1 MPSFQSPTIA
11 QFTYVIHF
19 KDLEEKI
26 RFAQGDAE
34 VAFGSFG
41 AGQSQQTNVPDGSDP
56 TVPRILFVK
65 GNRNIAI
72 SPHAVQLQHTFPAN
86 VKSPP
91 LESQFRELT
100 DEVRAF
106 HAQALDFQRSG
117 REYGHV
123 ALVVVVN
130 YPSDAETAELHQYF
144 FDRFLSVEPLG
155 DLASVSFATGFR
167 SGDFF
172 LNLNGAV
179 YELRQFD
186 MKLEKPGFINPANL
200 VLGGKESKVL
210 SKGVQFTVDV
220 NDRPRWM
227 PPSRANDLAKP
238 EQVLDLARDLIMK
251 KLPGIA
257 QAGTRS

>member
-1 MPSFQSPTIA
+1 MPSFQTPSIA

-19 KDLEEKI
+19 KELEEKI

-65 GNRNIAI
+65 GNRNISI
-72 SPHAVQLQHTFPAN
+72 SSHAVQLQHVFPAN
-86 VKSPP
+86 VNAVSLKV
-91 LESQFRELT
+91 QLT
-100 DEVRAF
+100 EIAAEVQAF
-106 HAQALDFQRSG
+106 HAQALDFQRNG

-123 ALVVVVN
+123 ALIAVVN
-130 YPSDAETAELHQYF
+130 YPSAADTSELHKYF
-144 FDRFLSVEPLG
+144 FERFLKVEPLG

-172 LNLNGAV
+172 LNVNGAV

-186 MKLEKPGFINPANL
+186 MKLDKPGFINPLNL
-200 VLGGKESKVL
+200 AFNRDSKVL

-220 NDRPRWM
+220 NDRPRSM
-227 PPSRANDLAKP
+227 SPSRTDGLIPP
-238 EQVLDLARDLIMK
+238 ERLLDVVFDVVTN
-251 KLPGIA
+251 KLPRMA
-257 QAGTRS
+257 DAGTQS